1 MKERIDKGVKKL
13 DDNRDW
19 MKLNNVLE
27 DISMNKITINLNMF
41 GTFMIDIILGDL
53 NSIFIIK
60 KNRGVT

>member
-53 NSIFIIK
+53 NNIFIIK
-60 KNRGVT
+60 KKIGV

>member
-1 MKERIDKGVKKL
+1 
-13 DDNRDW
+13 

-53 NSIFIIK
+53 NNIFIIK
-60 KNRGVT
+60 KKIGV